1 MSNAPEVV
9 QCGIQLNLSLSMHVA
24 FSLAFGAFWP
34 HFFPP
39 KVEIKRQNN
48 AQVVGQHTSWALSS
62 ASIKGPTLWM
72 RFAFSLAFCL
82 IPQALMSKGQRCCVR
97 QDGKIVHMNLNTW
110 RELTSASIKCPT
122 LCMCFVFSLACF
134 WNTNDKCSALLCMTK
149 IQNTTQVQH
158 TSGWRQWLCECV
170 MYFLLTVPEI

>member
-48 AQVVGQHTSWALSS
+48 AQVPGQHTS
-62 ASIKGPTLWM
+62 
-72 RFAFSLAFCL
+72 
-82 IPQALMSKGQRCCVR
+82 
-97 QDGKIVHMNLNTW
+97 
-110 RELTSASIKCPT
+110 
-122 LCMCFVFSLACF
+122 
-134 WNTNDKCSALLCMTK
+134 
-149 IQNTTQVQH
+149 
-158 TSGWRQWLCECV
+158 
-170 MYFLLTVPEI
+170 